1 MKQRKSLHH
10 DYIKRLLYNIGRWY
24 HGTGK
29 SLIFKG
35 DECREIDIDYVILC
49 KSSKRNQVFP
59 LNQNR
64 LPIAD
69 LYYW

>member
-10 DYIKRLLYNIGRWY
+10 DYNKRLLYNIGRWY

-35 DECREIDIDYVILC
+35 DEHREIDIEYWYTSR
-49 KSSKRNQVFP
+49 KKNQVFP
-59 LNQNR
+59 LNQNTGR
-64 LPIAD
+64 
-69 LYYW
+69 

>member
-35 DECREIDIDYVILC
+35 DERREIDIEYWYTSR
-49 KSSKRNQVFP
+49 KKNQVFP
-59 LNQNR
+59 LNQNTGR
-64 LPIAD
+64 
-69 LYYW
+69 